1 MNNLYFLLEV
11 YNRSFL
17 ATIPGLITNSSYT
30 YTKKQYFWHQNP
42 TAKPSFR
49 SALVYAIP
57 TSWTPAFYSSICSGP
72 TLSRTKTSHQAPI
85 QVPASKGTPCPGHTP
100 DPAHPTAPAQIGL
113 PLGFPVHRD
122 HTSQHKC
129 SAHQ

>member
-1 MNNLYFLLEV
+1 MNNPYFLLEV
-11 YNRSFL
+11 YNRSFP

-57 TSWTPAFYSSICSGP
+57 TSWTSASYSSICSGP

-85 QVPASKGTPCPGHTP
+85 QVPANTIPTTHTRSCPPHSSSTDCLWASLCTEITLPNINAQHTN
-100 DPAHPTAPAQIGL
+100 
-113 PLGFPVHRD
+113 R
-122 HTSQHKC
+122 
-129 SAHQ
+129 